1 VTAAPPGA
9 PLPRRATA
17 LVYLANVLFGGGL
30 FAHAF
35 LYNFYLGAL
44 GAGEGAMGWAAA
56 ALTAGG
62 LAALFPAGLAVDRL
76 GPRAVCVAAAALAAA
91 GLVGGAVA
99 ASLPAVYALAAVAG
113 AGTGAWRVAT
123 GPLLMAVTREETRAR
138 AFSMNVGLLL
148 ASGAAWTAAAGA
160 LPAWIERTAGLSELA
175 SLRISLAATG
185 VGTGLAALAFLR
197 LPADRPSSGATA
209 RPRPAARDLALPGPV
224 LAAIAL
230 VAAWMLSSA
239 LVIPFVNLYFR
250 RVHEMPVERVGYV
263 MAAASAV
270 TAAVVMGSGRA
281 AARWGPL
288 PVLSAWTVVFPLSVA
303 GLGTAAALPLALALY
318 LAQNMAAPATYP
330 LVDQLLLER
339 VEASRRGVLAG
350 WRNLATDGAG
360 FVGAALAGALLERS
374 TFAAL
379 FLLAAGIAA
388 VTAPGM
394 LLLLRARGDAARPA
408 SPENEEAA
416 AERDEAALVP

>member
-1 VTAAPPGA
+1 
-9 PLPRRATA
+9 
-17 LVYLANVLFGGGL
+17 
-30 FAHAF
+30 
-35 LYNFYLGAL
+35 
-44 GAGEGAMGWAAA
+44 M
-56 ALTAGG
+56 
-62 LAALFPAGLAVDRL
+62 
-76 GPRAVCVAAAALAAA
+76 
-91 GLVGGAVA
+91 
-99 ASLPAVYALAAVAG
+99 
-113 AGTGAWRVAT
+113 
-123 GPLLMAVTREETRAR
+123 
-138 AFSMNVGLLL
+138 
-148 ASGAAWTAAAGA
+148 
-160 LPAWIERTAGLSELA
+160 
-175 SLRISLAATG
+175 
-185 VGTGLAALAFLR
+185 
-197 LPADRPSSGATA
+197 
-209 RPRPAARDLALPGPV
+209 
-224 LAAIAL
+224 AIAL

-288 PVLSAWTVVFPLSVA
+288 PVLAAWTVVFPLAVA